1 MIFISGTKEIRM
13 ENTAVAI
20 GKFDGLHLGHQSLIK
35 KINSYKSHKMTS
47 VVLTFNYNPACMLSG
62 KEPELIYTS
71 DERRVLAGRMGV
83 DVLIEYP
90 FTEETA
96 HMEAADFIREVLIER
111 LGARHIVVGE
121 DFRFG
126 RERRGNTDLLLGM
139 SLPLGYNA
147 HICPKVRTILSQ
159 KDADGRTVED
169 EVEIS
174 ATLIRAA
181 ISRGEIETANQML
194 GMPYTIIG
202 EVVHGRE
209 IGRTIGMPTANLEP
223 APSKLLPPNG
233 VYASAATIN
242 RRLYPAVTNIGHN
255 PTVATHQ
262 NRRVETYVH
271 GFDGNIY
278 GRQIEVQ
285 LYHFARPEKKFES
298 LEALKAQMHRDM
310 KNSLEYMKQHK
321 SDVCTDAQEKL

>member
-1 MIFISGTKEIRM
+1 MIFISGTKDIRM
-13 ENTAVAI
+13 ENTAVAV

-35 KINSYKSHKMTS
+35 KINSYKNHKMTS
-47 VVLTFNYNPACMLSG
+47 VVLTFNYHPASMLEG
-62 KEPELIYTS
+62 KEPKLVYTS
-71 DERRVLAGRMGV
+71 SERRILAERMGV

-96 HMEAADFIREVLIER
+96 HMEAVDFIREVLIGR

-126 RERRGNTDLLLGM
+126 NERRGNTDLLMGM

-147 HICPKVRTILSQ
+147 HICPKVHTLLSEAQ
-159 KDADGRTVED
+159 KTSE

-174 ATLIRAA
+174 ATLIRSALA
-181 ISRGEIETANQML
+181 RGAMETANQML
-194 GMPYTIIG
+194 GMPYTVMG

-223 APSKLLPPNG
+223 EATKLLPPNG
-233 VYASAATIN
+233 VYASAAMIN
-242 RRLYPAVTNIGHN
+242 RRLYPAVTNVGCN
-255 PTVATHQ
+255 PTVADRQ
-262 NRRVETYVH
+262 NRRVETYIE

-285 LYHFARPEKKFES
+285 LYHFARPEQKFEN
-298 LEALKAQMHRDM
+298 LDALKLQMHKDM
-310 KNSLEYMKQHK
+310 ENSLAYLKAHPPADLWYK
-321 SDVCTDAQEKL
+321 

>member
-1 MIFISGTKEIRM
+1 MIFISGTKDIRM

-20 GKFDGLHLGHQSLIK
+20 GKFDGLHRGHQSLIQ
-35 KINSYKSHKMTS
+35 KINSYKNNKMTS
-47 VVLTFNYNPACMLSG
+47 VVLTFNYHPASLIQG
-62 KEPELIYTS
+62 RDPQLIYTS
-71 DERRVLAGRMGV
+71 SERRVLAERMGV

-96 HMEAADFIREVLIER
+96 HMEAVDFIREVLIGR

-126 RERRGNTDLLLGM
+126 NERRGNTDLLQGM

-147 HICPKVRTILSQ
+147 HICSKVRTILPKSFVGDQ
-159 KDADGRTVED
+159 CTD

-174 ATLIRAA
+174 ATLIRSA
-181 ISRGEIETANQML
+181 IARGEIEAANEML
-194 GMPYTIIG
+194 GMPYTLIG

-223 APSKLLPPNG
+223 ESTKLLPPNG
-233 VYASAATIN
+233 VYASAAVIN
-242 RRLYPAVTNIGHN
+242 RRTYPAVTNIGYN
-255 PTVATHQ
+255 PTVADHQ
-262 NRRVETYVH
+262 NRRVETYIY

-278 GRQIEVQ
+278 GRQIEVA
-285 LYHFARPEKKFES
+285 LYHFARPEQKFES
-298 LEALKAQMHRDM
+298 LDALKTQMHKDM
-310 KNSLEYMKQHK
+310 ENSLEYMKAHPIPGMML
-321 SDVCTDAQEKL
+321 DIV

>member
-1 MIFISGTKEIRM
+1 MIFISGTKDIRM

-35 KINSYKSHKMTS
+35 KINSYKSNKMTS
-47 VVLTFNYNPACMLSG
+47 VVLTFNYHPASMLQG
-62 KEPELIYTS
+62 KEPKLIYTS
-71 DERRVLAGRMGV
+71 SERRILAGRMGV

-96 HMEAADFIREVLIER
+96 RMEAADFIREVLIR
-111 LGARHIVVGE
+111 HLGARHIVVGE

-126 RERRGNTDLLLGM
+126 NERRGNTDLLMGM

-147 HICPKVRTILSQ
+147 HICPKVRTIIQEGVGGAKAS
-159 KDADGRTVED
+159 D

-174 ATLIRAA
+174 ATLIRSA
-181 ISRGEIETANQML
+181 IAQGKMEAANQML
-194 GMPYTIIG
+194 GMPYTVIG
-202 EVVHGRE
+202 EVKHGRE

-223 APSKLLPPNG
+223 EDTKLLSPNG
-233 VYASAATIN
+233 VYASAAVIN
-242 RRLYPAVTNIGHN
+242 RRSYPAVTNVGCN
-255 PTVATHQ
+255 PTVTDHQ
-262 NRRVETYVH
+262 KRRVETYIY

-285 LYHFARPEKKFES
+285 LYHFARPERKFES
-298 LEALKAQMHRDM
+298 LDELKAQMHRDM
-310 KNSLEYMKQHK
+310 ENSLEYMKKAQH
-321 SDVCTDAQEKL
+321 VGLIQEK